1 MKTRNLANGWQA
13 KENCPD
19 FKPIY
24 ASTFGRVKFPNV
36 HENQTSAVCCLR
48 FSMLVPFYYQ
58 LQPVRISG
66 EEVIRVVPLL
76 AALKCNNL
84 MTIN

>member
-19 FKPIY
+19 LKPIY

-58 LQPVRISG
+58 LQSPRMAKIKRQS
-66 EEVIRVVPLL
+66 ELAERKSLELFLYSLL
-76 AALKCNNL
+76 
-84 MTIN
+84 